1 MNNDNLSY
9 WRGFFIGAMAGAAF
23 VLFMIRTTAVK
34 ADETIPRA
42 EVQSVADRVG
52 VVLILRS
59 FTVDTHDLLPAVVTQ
74 VPALN
79 GRPLK
84 ARTYRGRIEIDEDQ
98 PEGCRVSLLAH
109 ELTEALIP
117 RAYGARRDTHEIAN
131 AVMAAV
137 GEYAP
142 NCLQE

>member
-1 MNNDNLSY
+1 MPMTRFTEWAS
-9 WRGFFIGAMAGAAF
+9 G
-23 VLFMIRTTAVK
+23 VLAVALALLILATALPSK
-34 ADETIPRA
+34 AEETIPPA

-52 VVLILRS
+52 VVLILRG

-74 VPALN
+74 VPPLN

-84 ARTYRGRIEIDEDQ
+84 ARTYMGRIEIDEDQ

-131 AVMAAV
+131 AVMAVV